1 MTTADDAPPRP
12 ADEARRRKLLDAA
25 IGVFLRFGFRKAS
38 MDEVARAADVSRQGL
53 YLHFATKEELFRAAV
68 QHVLETSLET
78 AAGNLADP
86 ALSIEKRL
94 VGAFD
99 AWVGRFVGT
108 MGTGAADLGE
118 ASDTLVGPLV
128 AQHEARFT
136 EAVVKAMRTAGLV
149 AAYKPAGLTA
159 RQLTDTLSATAR
171 GLKYA
176 CTSRPEFVERLSHAV
191 RALCMPLRSAGE
203 TD

>member
-1 MTTADDAPPRP
+1 MEVLAA
-12 ADEARRRKLLDAA
+12 EA
-25 IGVFLRFGFRKAS
+25 
-38 MDEVARAADVSRQGL
+38 
-53 YLHFATKEELFRAAV
+53 
-68 QHVLETSLET
+68 SLE
-78 AAGNLADP
+78 AASGCLADP

-128 AQHEARFT
+128 TQHEARFT
-136 EAVVKAMRTAGLV
+136 EAVVKAMRAAGLV

-171 GLKYA
+171 GLKYV
-176 CTSRPEFVERLSHAV
+176 CTSRAEFVERLAHAA
-191 RALCMPLRSAGE
+191 RALCMPLRGASQP
-203 TD
+203 D

>member
-68 QHVLETSLET
+68 QHVLETSLEA
-78 AAGNLADP
+78 AAGSLADP
-86 ALSIEKRL
+86 ALPLEKRL
-94 VGAFD
+94 IGAFD

-108 MGTGAADLGE
+108 MGAGAADLGE

-136 EAVVKAMRTAGLV
+136 ELVVKALRTAGLV
-149 AAYKPAGLTA
+149 AAYKPVGLTA

-171 GLKYA
+171 GLKHG
-176 CTSRPEFVERLSHAV
+176 CTSRPEFVERLTHAV

-203 TD
+203 PA